1 VTVDRPGEVQ
11 SSLYVVPHAMV
22 QNGWSGVA
30 WGGEAGACATAGM
43 CAKRCSPCGE
53 LLACVYADAQQ

>member
-1 VTVDRPGEVQ
+1 VQ